1 MHESEFTGGVES
13 PIAPADIAD
22 VGLLF
27 VHGIGYHEAGAT
39 LQHMGNSLATYVQRR
54 FAFQPDVR
62 VRIET
67 DGTSLGPEDVVNLT
81 IETRGGPALW
91 RMGEARWD
99 GSFAEPT
106 VGDVVRWGLVVA
118 PWILHR
124 EAFWWWG
131 RHGRLGL
138 SGGVRRFFTSL
149 FSFVLRFLGFTLAGV
164 ALQVLVLVSLA
175 FMWLRPV
182 RHMLDAI
189 LVRSAGDAYRFIN
202 DPEALAAMSMIVAQK
217 LRHLCAS
224 CGSVVVIAHSQGAA
238 VARAALE
245 VADPPTNF
253 KRLITLGPGLTK
265 LHALQELAHR
275 AGFLTYWTI
284 LRAVIFILFVSTLGG
299 GTESTY
305 ASLNAILLL
314 LLILAPMR
322 GAARAQRRTKVAVA
336 RTTGLGIRW
345 TWLDLWSARDLV
357 PDGSLR
363 VGRLNAEHV
372 VMSLRVDNSTSWIK
386 DHVTYV
392 RNAGQVLPL
401 IYGVAAQLSA
411 LDDPALVRDLGWTW
425 QQRRRRAQARSRGFL
440 VAAAVGVIP
449 FGLLPALLDS
459 ELAYL
464 TLPASTVVALVI
476 WSRLWR
482 KWDRRCRELEPRGC
496 TVPFGWRKFMRIAF
510 WRTLPAVPSPPDLG
524 RDVAHDRLSWLRRAL
539 MGPPLDAG
547 AYSEIASRSRSYRID
562 PHIVVMSAT
571 LMCLMALAL
580 IATPILVDTVIALS
594 RRDVG
599 TSPTQLITNAL
610 LDRRV
615 VLLALGMVVLPA
627 ILLDALGELSG
638 SGLRQTALRRLSAA
652 TLVAALI
659 TAAPVVGAG
668 VIVSLTMRPIG
679 TLAVGDCF
687 DTNATNPSRPAG
699 DQYHLEVLGIPCRE
713 LHEAEMFAVH
723 KIDKNDF
730 PGQVE
735 LEELATHACL
745 TALPATAA
753 GRTPPEL
760 SVNAYLPRSPNALR
774 LAAGIYCFVASSRCH
789 SALLGRVNQDLQIQP
804 RLERL
809 DGCSADSS
817 MGDTGIEPE
826 PAGASESFRRIY
838 LGPAGIS

>member
-13 PIAPADIAD
+13 PVAPADIAD

-27 VHGIGYHEAGAT
+27 VHGIGHHEAGAT
-39 LQHMGNSLATYVQRR
+39 LRHMGISVAKYVERR
-54 FAFQPDVR
+54 FASQPDVQ

-67 DGTSLGPEDVVNLT
+67 AGTRLGPEDAVNLI
-81 IETRGGPALW
+81 IETRTGPTLW

-106 VGDVVRWGLVVA
+106 VGDVVRWGLLVA

-138 SGGVRRFFTSL
+138 RGGVRRFFTSL
-149 FSFVLRFLGFTLAGV
+149 LSFGLRFLGFTLAGV

-175 FMWLRPV
+175 FVWLRPV
-182 RHMLDAI
+182 RHMLDVI
-189 LVRSAGDAYRFIN
+189 LVRSVGDAYRFIN
-202 DPEALAAMSMIVAQK
+202 DPDALAAMSVIVAEK
-217 LRHLCAS
+217 LRRLCAS
-224 CGSVVVIAHSQGAA
+224 CGSVMVIAHSQGAA

-253 KRLITLGPGLTK
+253 KRLITLGAGLTK

-275 AGFLTYWTI
+275 AGFLTYWTV
-284 LRAVIFILFVSTLGG
+284 LRVVIFILFVSTLGAG
-299 GTESTY
+299 SQSTY
-305 ASLNAILLL
+305 QSLNAILLM
-314 LLILAPMR
+314 LLIFAPMR
-322 GAARAQRRTKVAVA
+322 GAARGQRRTKATIA
-336 RTTGLGIRW
+336 TTTGLGIGW

-386 DHVTYV
+386 DHVTYLG
-392 RNAGQVLPL
+392 NAGQVLPL
-401 IYGVAAQLSA
+401 IYGVAERLSA
-411 LDDPALVRDLGWTW
+411 LDDPALVRDLSWTW
-425 QQRRRRAQARSRGFL
+425 EQRRRRARARSRGFL
-440 VAAAVGVIP
+440 AAAVGVIP
-449 FGLLPALLDS
+449 FGLLPALFDP

-464 TLPASTVVALVI
+464 TVPASIVVALVI

-482 KWDRRCRELEPRGC
+482 KWDRRCRELEPRGS
-496 TVPFGWRKFMRIAF
+496 TVPFGWRKFLRTGF
-510 WRTLPAVPSPPDLG
+510 WRTLPAVPAPPDFG
-524 RDVAHDRLSWLRRAL
+524 REVEHDRLSLIWGAL
-539 MGPPLDAG
+539 IGTPRSAG
-547 AYSEIASRSRSYRID
+547 AHNERASRSRSYRID
-562 PHIVVMSAT
+562 PLIVVMSAA
-571 LMCLMALAL
+571 LMGLLGLAL
-580 IATPILVDTVIALS
+580 IATPILVDTVMALS
-594 RRDVG
+594 RHDVG

-615 VLLALGMVVLPA
+615 VFLGLGMVVLPA
-627 ILLDALGELSG
+627 IFLDVLGELSG
-638 SGLRQTALRRLSAA
+638 SGLRQNALRRVSAA
-652 TLVAALI
+652 TLGAALL

-687 DTNATNPSRPAG
+687 DTKATNFPRPAG
-699 DQYHLEVLGIPCRE
+699 DQYHFEVLRIPCRE

-723 KIDKNDF
+723 KIDENDF

-753 GRTPPEL
+753 GRTSPATA
-760 SVNAYLPRSPNALR
+760 VNAYVPRSPSALGS
-774 LAAGIYCFVASSRCH
+774 AAGIYCFVASSRCH
-789 SALLGRVNQDLQIQP
+789 SALLGRVNQNLQVQP

-817 MGDTGIEPE
+817 MSDAGIEPV
-826 PAGASESFRRIY
+826 PAGASESFRRLH